1 MVRGETIFLLCLLRA
16 PLFFNQ
22 QKWFQKHIKQQMA
35 FYSFPLE
42 ESNIGGNS
50 RLHVI
55 TPAAKRSS
63 PLPRTISRSRP
74 PRRSM
79 AGIKSK
85 VAQRKI
91 KYWCKEFRIFRL
103 KYIVRNYK
111 FISHL
116 CIYVLGITVPEC
128 VNKKQIMIKRPT

>member
-1 MVRGETIFLLCLLRA
+1 MPQPVLPAGTFIFHPTKITSKTYKATNGFLLFP
-16 PLFFNQ
+16 PLD
-22 QKWFQKHIKQQMA
+22 
-35 FYSFPLE
+35 

-55 TPAAKRSS
+55 TPAAKRST

-79 AGIKSK
+79 TGIKSK

-91 KYWCKEFRIFRL
+91 KSWRKEFRIFRL
-103 KYIVRNYK
+103 KYIVCSYK

-116 CIYVLGITVPEC
+116 CIYILDTMVSEC